1 MPTFKHLMIC
11 FQFLMYLVLSNSNLL
26 KTIGTY
32 MISAICLGY
41 TCLVRFFFLSQYVPC
56 YCRQQVT
63 SSIYRWK
70 EEAFQE
76 EGKQRNPVLITN
88 EDLSYEIYIT
98 DEPNRSKI
106 HGPGWEKLIRD
117 YDLHYRDLNIINL
130 DTGSLSIEIDL
141 RLSDSRAGHRPLPK
155 PSLGKC
161 TNFHPVLS
169 TTFISIIWY
178 SYPCPLN

>member
-1 MPTFKHLMIC
+1 M
-11 FQFLMYLVLSNSNLL
+11 
-26 KTIGTY
+26 
-32 MISAICLGY
+32 
-41 TCLVRFFFLSQYVPC
+41 PC

-63 SSIYRWK
+63 SSIYQWK

-88 EDLSYEIYIT
+88 EDLSYEICIT

-106 HGPGWEKLIRD
+106 HGPGWEKLISD
-117 YDLHYRDLNIINL
+117 YDLHYRDLIIINL

-141 RLSDSRAGHRPLPK
+141 RLSDSRGGHRPLPK

-169 TTFISIIWY
+169 TTFISILWC
-178 SYPCPLN
+178 SYPCPLNECHTYSQSYFKNILCNSVDYHPNLITCIEFNHSF

>member
-1 MPTFKHLMIC
+1 MPGKI
-11 FQFLMYLVLSNSNLL
+11 
-26 KTIGTY
+26 
-32 MISAICLGY
+32 
-41 TCLVRFFFLSQYVPC
+41 FFLAQYVPC

-76 EGKQRNPVLITN
+76 EGKQRNLVLITN

-106 HGPGWEKLIRD
+106 HGPGWEKLISD
-117 YDLHYRDLNIINL
+117 YDLHYRDLIIINL

-141 RLSDSRAGHRPLPK
+141 RLSDSRGGHRPLPK

-169 TTFISIIWY
+169 TMFISILWC
-178 SYPCPLN
+178 SYPCPLNECHGYSKSYFENILCNSVDYHPNLITCIEFNHSF

>member
-1 MPTFKHLMIC
+1 M
-11 FQFLMYLVLSNSNLL
+11 
-26 KTIGTY
+26 
-32 MISAICLGY
+32 
-41 TCLVRFFFLSQYVPC
+41 PC

-98 DEPNRSKI
+98 NEPNRSKI
-106 HGPGWEKLIRD
+106 HGPGWEKLISD
-117 YDLHYRDLNIINL
+117 YDLCYRDLIIINL

-141 RLSDSRAGHRPLPK
+141 RLNDSRGGHTPLPK

-161 TNFHPVLS
+161 TNLHPVLS
-169 TTFISIIWY
+169 TTFISILGAPTTVHQMNVILTVEVIFKTFHA
-178 SYPCPLN
+178 SLLIIIPT